1 MLFAANFLKL
11 MNFVFNESTQCF
23 KLQQP
28 FLKRAVFL
36 DTSLILSL
44 THFQILSFPTD
55 LILLGPF
62 LKKKT
67 IMYYQFFHV
76 FLQQMFKQFF
86 KINFYVLAEEIMV
99 DKVAEVYSQNLFT
112 ISYREITMGEQ
123 SILFV

>member
-1 MLFAANFLKL
+1 
-11 MNFVFNESTQCF
+11 
-23 KLQQP
+23 
-28 FLKRAVFL
+28 
-36 DTSLILSL
+36 
-44 THFQILSFPTD
+44 
-55 LILLGPF
+55 
-62 LKKKT
+62 
-67 IMYYQFFHV
+67 MYHQFFHV

>member
-1 MLFAANFLKL
+1 MYICMLKLFQIKCFRQNQIRRSFSCFLTYQNLPSQVQLVLFAANFLKL

-55 LILLGPF
+55 LILLRPF
-62 LKKKT
+62 LKKNPSC
-67 IMYYQFFHV
+67 IISFSMYFYSKCLNN
-76 FLQQMFKQFF
+76 FLK
-86 KINFYVLAEEIMV
+86 
-99 DKVAEVYSQNLFT
+99 
-112 ISYREITMGEQ
+112 
-123 SILFV
+123 